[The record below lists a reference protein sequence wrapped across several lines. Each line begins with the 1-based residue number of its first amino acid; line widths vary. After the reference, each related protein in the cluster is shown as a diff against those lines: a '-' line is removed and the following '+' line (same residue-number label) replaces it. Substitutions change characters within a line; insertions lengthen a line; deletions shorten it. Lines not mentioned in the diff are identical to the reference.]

1 MFVKEAEKIKSL
13 LEWEIKDT
21 NIIPYSD
28 TKKRIHYVDHQV
40 FSNAIFYCHCLLA
53 EKVHFIFNDCMAVT
67 DAIIGAN
74 LSDEEA
80 VDLFDIFILISEWYA
95 DDILYYLSYHT
106 ETKEQVVN
114 LIISKETLLREA
126 LTVVKALNEVPFWV
140 LLRAGLFIAQG
151 VRYDFIKSYEIFPP
165 EIGEIIEAF
174 LNDTEHYISL
184 QAVESLINNLLKIKY
199 KHISVQLIPDGIII
213 RVNK

>member
-1 MFVKEAEKIKSL
+1 
-13 LEWEIKDT
+13 
-21 NIIPYSD
+21 
-28 TKKRIHYVDHQV
+28 
-40 FSNAIFYCHCLLA
+40 
-53 EKVHFIFNDCMAVT
+53 MAVT

-74 LSDEEA
+74 LSDEE
-80 VDLFDIFILISEWYA
+80 VLDLLNVLVIISEWYA

-151 VRYDFIKSYEIFPP
+151 VRYDFIKSYEFFPP

-174 LNDTEHYISL
+174 SNDTEHYISL
-184 QAVESLINNLLKIKY
+184 QTVESLINNLLKIKY

-213 RVNK
+213 QANK

>member
-1 MFVKEAEKIKSL
+1 MFTKEAEKIKSL

-53 EKVHFIFNDCMAVT
+53 EKVHFIFNDCVTVT

-74 LSDEEA
+74 LSNEEA
-80 VDLFDIFILISEWYA
+80 LDLIFIFNLISEWYA

-106 ETKEQVVN
+106 ETKEQVMN
-114 LIISKETLLREA
+114 LIISKETLFE
-126 LTVVKALNEVPFWV
+126 KP
-140 LLRAGLFIAQG
+140 
-151 VRYDFIKSYEIFPP
+151 
-165 EIGEIIEAF
+165 
-174 LNDTEHYISL
+174 
-184 QAVESLINNLLKIKY
+184 
-199 KHISVQLIPDGIII
+199 
-213 RVNK
+213 